1 LAPASKYRASGCGT
15 LRPSKTNLDQTIKT
29 LTALII
35 FAAAIVAIPAHADSY
50 PFKTLGQIGRE
61 QDAERRYNQRQRDFE
76 REQDYQRSLDR
87 MDRQTEEF
95 NRRLE
100 RDHERRMDDMDRRY
114 QANPFTRTPDYF
126 K

>member
-1 LAPASKYRASGCGT
+1 M
-15 LRPSKTNLDQTIKT
+15 KT
-29 LTALII
+29 LTTLII
-35 FAAAIVAIPAHADSY
+35 LVAAIVASPAQADSY

-61 QDAERRYNQRQRDFE
+61 QDAEHRYNQRQRDFE

-100 RDHERRMDDMDRRY
+100 RDHERRMDEMDRRY
-114 QANPFTRTPDYF
+114 QSNPFTRTPDYF

>member
-1 LAPASKYRASGCGT
+1 M
-15 LRPSKTNLDQTIKT
+15 KT
-29 LTALII
+29 LSALMILV
-35 FAAAIVAIPAHADSY
+35 AAIVASPAQADSY

-61 QDAERRYNQRQRDFE
+61 QDAERRYNQRQRDYE
-76 REQDYQRSLDR
+76 AALDRQRSLDR

-100 RDHERRMDDMDRRY
+100 RDHERRMDEMDRRY